1 MSSAQVFSDRR
12 SRILAIATTA
22 LCALFVH
29 GASAS
34 ASPGELLAFGS
45 NEAGQLGTTTNA
57 GKANA
62 NPTPLSI
69 GLPGATGP
77 AVSLAEGEEHGL
89 VATSSGQLYS
99 FGANLWGQLGVAA
112 NSGTATLTTTPTPV
126 GLPGATGGAVQ
137 VAAGRTHSLVLTS
150 SGQLYSFG
158 ENQYGQLGRTTSGGA
173 QATPGL
179 VALPGAT
186 GPVAQI
192 AAGAQHS
199 LALTSTGQLYAFGRN
214 EEGQLGNTTN
224 NNTANPNETPTQVS
238 LPGATGPSVQV
249 AGGGDF
255 TLVLTSTGQLY
266 SFGENFYGQLGNG
279 SNTGTVAPNPTP
291 TQVSLPGATGPAV
304 QVATGIYHSLALTS
318 TGQVF
323 GFGTNFNGE
332 LGTTNNLENNNANTT
347 PTQLSLPGAT
357 GAAVQ
362 VSSGEANSMVIT
374 STGQLFTFGYNG
386 AGQLGST
393 TNNGNNKANPV
404 PTPVA
409 LPFGTM
415 VDTVSRGPEA
425 HATLALT
432 AELAILT
439 STLSAGQVGVP
450 YHASAQATGAIA
462 PFSWS
467 AAGLPAGLSI
477 DAGGQ
482 ISGTPIAAGASN
494 VVLHASDLF
503 GLTATSA
510 SIPLLIAPAATPP
523 SKPTPGSPG
532 PTAAQLRASL
542 FAQLSPKGKAAK
554 IAALRKSKS
563 YSYSFKSLSAGKLT
577 INWYFLPPGAHLA
590 RKAKPKPVLFAS
602 GSLNFKAP
610 ETKRITVKLSAKGQK
625 LLQRRATI
633 KLTAKGSFAAPGRAA
648 VTAKKPV
655 TLKS

>member
-1 MSSAQVFSDRR
+1 MNRAQVFSGRR
-12 SRILAIATTA
+12 GGVLVVAAV

-29 GASAS
+29 GAVAS

-45 NEAGQLGTTTNA
+45 NEAGQLGTATNA
-57 GKANA
+57 GTEKA
-62 NPTPLSI
+62 NPTPTPIS
-69 GLPGATGP
+69 LPGATGP

-89 VATSSGQLYS
+89 VATSTGQLYS
-99 FGANLWGQLGVAA
+99 FGSNLWGQLGVAA

-137 VAAGRTHSLVLTS
+137 VAAGREHSLVLTS
-150 SGQLYSFG
+150 TGQLYSFG
-158 ENQYGQLGRTTSGGA
+158 VNQYGQLGRATSGGVH
-173 QATPGL
+173 ATPEL

-192 AAGAQHS
+192 AAGGQHS

-224 NNTANPNETPTQVS
+224 NNTPNPNETPTQVS
-238 LPGATGPSVQV
+238 LPGASGPAVQV

-255 TLVLTSTGQLY
+255 TLVITSTGQLY
-266 SFGENFYGQLGNG
+266 AFGENFYGQLGSASNIG
-279 SNTGTVAPNPTP
+279 SSAPNPTP
-291 TQVSLPGATGPAV
+291 TQVSLPGSTGAPV
-304 QVATGIYHSLALTS
+304 QVAAGNVHSLVLTS
-318 TGQVF
+318 TGQVY

-332 LGTTNNLENNNANTT
+332 LGNTNNLENANANTT

-362 VSSGEANSMVIT
+362 ISAGEDHSMVVT

-386 AGQLGST
+386 SGQLGST
-393 TNNGNNKANPV
+393 ANNGTNKANPV

-439 STLSAGQVGVP
+439 AALPAGQVGVP
-450 YHASAQATGAIA
+450 YHASAQAAGATA
-462 PFSWS
+462 PFSWG
-467 AAGLPAGLSI
+467 AAGLPPGLSI
-477 DAGGQ
+477 DAAGQ
-482 ISGTPIAAGASN
+482 ISGTPIAGGASN
-494 VVLHASDLF
+494 VVLHTSDLF
-503 GLTATSA
+503 GLAATSA
-510 SIPLLIAPAATPP
+510 SIPLLIAPAAPA
-523 SKPTPGSPG
+523 SKPNPGSTA

-542 FAQLSPKGKAAK
+542 LSQLTPKGKAAK

-577 INWYFLPPGAHLA
+577 INWYFLPRGAHLA
-590 RKAKPKPVLFAS
+590 RKAKPKPILFAS

-610 ETKRITVKLSAKGQK
+610 ETKKITVRLSAKGQK
-625 LLQRRATI
+625 LLKHRSSL
-633 KLTAKGSFAAPGRAA
+633 KLTAKGSFTPPGKAA
-648 VTAKKPV
+648 VTAKKPL